1 MTKFDQILYPFEASR
16 ADPQHCRALAIGARQ
31 LRLSEEAAPSGGT
44 LCVHLEF
51 DELRDSALAIHDPQ
65 LIFSPVV
72 AKGFDCIDVAAR
84 LSELNFAGAYRALTH
99 RLPNPD
105 IVKREV
111 RAVFPELDFD
121 VLTISDAHAEK
132 PGSFA

>member
-1 MTKFDQILYPFEASR
+1 MTKFDQIFYPFEASR
-16 ADPQHCRALAIGARQ
+16 TDPRQFRALAIGARQ
-31 LRLSEEAAPSGGT
+31 LQLSEEGT
-44 LCVHLEF
+44 HSDGMLCVHLEF
-51 DELRDSALAIHDPQ
+51 DELRDAVLAIHDPQ

-84 LSELNFAGAYRALTH
+84 LSELAYAGAYRAIAH

-111 RAVFPELDFD
+111 RAVFPGLDFD
-121 VLTISDAHAEK
+121 VLTISDEQARPSSSA
-132 PGSFA
+132 